1 MATKSVAKSVAKP
14 VMQYRKKAS
23 CEFRRLPFIG
33 KSAWD
38 VPATGGYSGGCEFGV
53 WAAMAY
59 LKMLRA
65 EESAGPGTLQCIV
78 LDMLEGSN
86 GAEAGDDDDSF
97 RGQVVGFFSTL
108 DSALHRAAK
117 ADPRLDDHS
126 ERDLAAAMTRAVNF
140 DAEAW
145 DSALQ
150 KLRDMGGESVPFVC
164 FKAYRRTA
172 RPTAANATKARAA

>member
-86 GAEAGDDDDSF
+86 GAGPRDGDGSF

-108 DSALHRAAK
+108 DSALHSAAK
-117 ADPRLDDHS
+117 ANPQLDDYS
-126 ERDLAAAMTRAVNF
+126 ERALAAAMTRAVNF
-140 DAEAW
+140 DDSAW
-145 DSALQ
+145 DAALQ
-150 KLRDMGGESVPFVC
+150 KLRDMGGDSVPFLC
-164 FKAYRRTA
+164 FKAYRRTDE
-172 RPTAANATKARAA
+172 PKPANDAEERAA

>member
-1 MATKSVAKSVAKP
+1 MATKSVARSGAKP
-14 VMQYRKKAS
+14 IMQYRKKAS
-23 CEFRRLPFIG
+23 CEFRRLPFTG

-38 VPATGGYSGGCEFGV
+38 VPATGGYGGGCEFGV

-65 EESAGPGTLQCIV
+65 EANAGPGFLQCIV

-86 GAEAGDDDDSF
+86 GAGVGDGDGSF

-108 DSALHRAAK
+108 DRALHSAAK
-117 ADPRLDDHS
+117 ADPRLDDYS

-140 DAEAW
+140 DADAW
-145 DSALQ
+145 DDALQ
-150 KLRDMGGESVPFVC
+150 KLRDMGGESVPFLC

-172 RPTAANATKARAA
+172 KPAAVNDAKARAA

>member
-1 MATKSVAKSVAKP
+1 MVTKSVAKSVAKP
-14 VMQYRKKAS
+14 VMQYRKKAR
-23 CEFRRLPFIG
+23 CAFRRLPFVG

-78 LDMLEGSN
+78 LDMLERN
-86 GAEAGDDDDSF
+86 AAADDDDSF
-97 RGQVVGFFSTL
+97 HGQVVGFFSTL
-108 DSALHRAAK
+108 DAALHSAAK
-117 ADPRLDDHS
+117 ANAQLDGYS

-140 DAEAW
+140 DNDAW
-145 DSALQ
+145 DAALQ
-150 KLRDMGGESVPFVC
+150 KLRDMGGESVPFLC
-164 FKAYRRTA
+164 FRAYRRTEE
-172 RPTAANATKARAA
+172 PKAANDAEERAA